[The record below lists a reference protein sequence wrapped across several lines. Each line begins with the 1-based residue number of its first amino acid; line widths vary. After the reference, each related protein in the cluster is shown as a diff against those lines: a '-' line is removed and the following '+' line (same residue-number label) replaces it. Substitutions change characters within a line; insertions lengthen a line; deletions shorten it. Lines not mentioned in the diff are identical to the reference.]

1 MPSVGRPSF
10 PSERWVAAVRATT
23 GRGRAERQV
32 HPMIEQQTQ
41 QEDLVITTR
50 EATLRAILA
59 IPPKARS
66 IVLFA
71 HGAGSSRHS
80 PRNQHV
86 AQKLQDAGLATLLL
100 DLLTEDEERID
111 MYTGRLRFDIPFLA
125 GRLESVTG
133 WVLSH
138 EPTSGFDVGYFG
150 ASTGAAAALVAS
162 VQRPEA
168 VRAIVSR
175 GGRPDLALNVLPEV
189 KPPVLLIVGGQDLEV
204 LEMNRQAAKKLTTEH
219 ELVVVPGASHLF
231 EEPGKLDIVA
241 DLARGWFAQHMKMPA
256 EVHSAGGGKPNHIDA
271 YSYGR
276 MRVSGDDF
284 DEDLIVFP
292 DKVEPYW
299 RRRESHS
306 LTLLDLESV
315 IEYAPEIL
323 IVGTGTTGRLQLD
336 SSAKESLRQKGIDCV
351 DARTDRAWQL
361 FNEEVERDTRVVG
374 AFHLTC

>member
-1 MPSVGRPSF
+1 
-10 PSERWVAAVRATT
+10 
-23 GRGRAERQV
+23 
-32 HPMIEQQTQ
+32 MIEQQSQ

-50 EATLRAILA
+50 EATLRAFLA

-125 GRLESVTG
+125 GRLESATG

-138 EPTSGFDVGYFG
+138 EPTSGFDIGYFG

-175 GGRPDLALNVLPEV
+175 GGRPDLALSVLPEV
-189 KPPVLLIVGGQDLEV
+189 KPPVLLIVGGHDLDV

-219 ELVVVPGASHLF
+219 DLVVVPGASHLF

-241 DLARGWFAQHMKMPA
+241 DLARAWFAQHMRMPA
-256 EVHSAGGGKPNHIDA
+256 EVHSAGGGRPNHIDA

-276 MRVSGDDF
+276 MRVCGDDF

-299 RRRESHS
+299 RRREAHA
-306 LTLLDLESV
+306 LTMLDLESV
-315 IEYAPEIL
+315 VEYAPELL
-323 IVGTGTTGRLQLD
+323 IVGTGTVGRLQLD
-336 SSAKESLRQKGIDCV
+336 PSAKEFLRQKGIDCV

-361 FNEEVERDTRVVG
+361 FNEEMERDTRVVG

>member
-1 MPSVGRPSF
+1 MGHPGAGDHGPR
-10 PSERWVAAVRATT
+10 
-23 GRGRAERQV
+23 RGERQV
-32 HPMIEQQTQ
+32 REMIEQQAQ
-41 QEDLVITTR
+41 QEDLVIATR

-66 IVLFA
+66 VVLFA

-86 AQKLQDAGLATLLL
+86 AEKLQEAGLATLLL

-125 GRLESVTG
+125 GRLESATG
-133 WVLSH
+133 WILAQ

-204 LEMNRQAAKKLTTEH
+204 LEMNRQAAKKLATEH
-219 ELVVVPGASHLF
+219 KLVVVPGATHLF
-231 EEPGKLDIVA
+231 EEPGKLDTVA
-241 DLARGWFAQHMKMPA
+241 DLARAWFARHMRMPA
-256 EVHSAGGGKPNHIDA
+256 EVHSAGGGRPNHIDA

-299 RRRESHS
+299 RRREAHL
-306 LTLLDLESV
+306 LTLFDLESV
-315 IEYAPEIL
+315 VDYAPEVL
-323 IVGTGTTGRLQLD
+323 IVGTGTAGRLQLD
-336 SSAKESLRQKGIDCV
+336 AGAKESLRQKGIDCI

>member
-1 MPSVGRPSF
+1 
-10 PSERWVAAVRATT
+10 
-23 GRGRAERQV
+23 
-32 HPMIEQQTQ
+32 MIEQQMQ
-41 QEDLVITTR
+41 AEDLVIETR

-59 IPPKARS
+59 VPEKARS

-125 GRLESVTG
+125 GRLDAATG
-133 WVLSH
+133 WVLANDQ
-138 EPTSGFDVGYFG
+138 TSGFDIGYFG

-162 VQRPEA
+162 IQRPEA

-189 KPPVLLIVGGQDLEV
+189 KPPVLLIVGGKDTEV
-204 LEMNRQAAKKLTTEH
+204 IEMNRQAAKKLTTEH
-219 ELVVVPGASHLF
+219 DLVIVPGASHLF

-241 DLARGWFAQHMKMPA
+241 DLARAWFAQHMRMPA
-256 EVHSAGGGKPNHIDA
+256 EVHAAGGGRNHIDA
-271 YSYGR
+271 YSFGR
-276 MRVSGDDF
+276 IRVSGDDF
-284 DEDLIVFP
+284 DDDLIVFP

-299 RRRESHS
+299 KRRDAHWLS
-306 LTLLDLESV
+306 LTDLETV
-315 IEYAPEIL
+315 LDYAPDL
-323 IVGTGTTGRLQLD
+323 LVVGTGVGGRLQLD
-336 SSAKESLRQKGIDCV
+336 PSARETLRQKGIDCIEEH
-351 DARTDRAWQL
+351 TDRAWQI
-361 FNEEVERDTRVVG
+361 FNDEIDHDRKVVG
-374 AFHLTC
+374 VFHLTC